1 MKTWLN
7 LITCTGILAI
17 GCVLNS
23 RAMENETPR
32 DHVRIEK
39 TTPGG
44 ATVTIV
50 EGVDPETGRRFVE
63 KTETTT
69 TTVRAEVEPE
79 VRTEYVE
86 VPTEVAPGKARLAV
100 LPAIFARH
108 FKPEFRF
115 RETVET
121 EGRINLRMVFTTE
134 HELRMEAPSFT
145 LSLTEAFVGS
155 RKFDVLERA
164 RLTETMQEI
173 DFGASDYGDVARVVP
188 MGRALNAEYVA
199 LPEVE
204 IIHLVE
210 EVREVPYVDTV
221 QPRLKGKMIVRLR
234 VVDAAETKVVAACTE
249 EVQVERRL
257 RADNPFLDTEV
268 HNLIMDLYRAASLRL
283 MHRTLEAVYPVRLLD
298 VADGKVVLNRGEG
311 AVDVGD
317 TFEVFALGRAYTDPD
332 TGALLGRREDKVA
345 TIRVVRIAPKFADT
359 EIVEGADALTGDVS
373 RFLCRESAESI
384 EKKTRTERR
393 PMAW

>member
-1 MKTWLN
+1 MKTLN
-7 LITCTGILAI
+7 CIA
-17 GCVLNS
+17 GCVAIMLLS
-23 RAMENETPR
+23 GVSASSAAEGDSAR

-44 ATVTIV
+44 AKVTVV

-63 KTETTT
+63 RSETTT

-86 VPTEVAPGKARLAV
+86 VPAEAAPGVARLAV
-100 LPAIFARH
+100 LPAVFARH

-121 EGRINLRMVFTTE
+121 SGRINLRMIFTTE
-134 HELRMEAPSFT
+134 HEMRMEAPSFT
-145 LSLTEAFVGS
+145 LSLSEAFVGS

-164 RLTETMQEI
+164 RLTETMKEI
-173 DFGASDYGDVARVVP
+173 DFGASEYGDVARVVP

-199 LPEVE
+199 IPEVE
-204 IIHLVE
+204 LIHLVE
-210 EVREVPYVDTV
+210 ELREVPYVDTV

-234 VVDAAETKVVAACTE
+234 VVDTAETKVVAASTE

-257 RADNPFLDTEV
+257 RADNPFLETEL
-268 HNLIMDLYRAASLRL
+268 HNLIMDLYRTASLRL
-283 MHRTLEAVYPVRLLD
+283 LHRTLEAVYPVRLLD

-317 TFEVFALGRAYTDPD
+317 TFEVFGLGRAYTDPD

-345 TIRVVRIAPKFADT
+345 TIRVVRVAPKFADA
-359 EIVEGADALTGDVS
+359 EIVDGAAALAGDLS
-373 RFLCRESAESI
+373 GFLCRESAESI
-384 EKKTRTERR
+384 EKKTTTERR
-393 PMAW
+393 SLAW